1 MVGDEV
7 EDVRGHCLCCLGGF
21 LMLFLMLFLRLFLR
35 LFQAP
40 IAEVLDGMSITEGGG
55 DRYE

>member
-21 LMLFLMLFLRLFLR
+21 LMLFLR
-35 LFQAP
+35 LFQAS
-40 IAEVLDGMSITEGGG
+40 IAEVLDGISITEGGG